1 MDIDDLR
8 SYLVIAQVSNLRAAA
23 DVLHQTPSALSKAVR
38 RLEDS
43 LATALFDRVGKSL
56 RLNAAGE
63 RLVARARALVEMAD
77 ATAAEFRHRDAP
89 REFRLAGPSILQ
101 SAFGAQVAERLGTQA
116 STARITFASRFED
129 AAMASVGAAEADFA
143 LVTSSAI
150 ANSMPA
156 NVTTT
161 RLGEVRMQ
169 LAAAADHALARRR
182 SKVSVERL
190 LEHDFAC
197 VDRSPFCGL
206 PRGARSDGWRD
217 DRFPRRIRY
226 WVDDLQTLLAIVRR
240 GLAIAYVPDFAIATS
255 DLKLL
260 RVADCPFE
268 CVEEVHL
275 AFRAGQHP
283 GAFEPAGLRL
293 R

>member
-38 RLEDS
+38 RLEES

-63 RLVARARALVEMAD
+63 HLVSRARALVEMAD
-77 ATAAEFRHRDAP
+77 ATAAEFRHRAAP
-89 REFRLAGPSILQ
+89 RQFRLAGPSILQ
-101 SAFGAQVAERLGTQA
+101 SVFGAQVAQVLSTQA
-116 STARITFASRFED
+116 STARITLASSFED
-129 AAMASVGAAEADFA
+129 AAMASVGAGDADFA
-143 LVTSSAI
+143 LVTTSAI

-156 NVTTT
+156 NVTTA
-161 RLGEVRMQ
+161 RLGQVRMQ
-169 LAAAADHALARRR
+169 LVVGADHPLSRRR

-226 WVDDLQTLLAIVRR
+226 WVDDLQTLLAIVQR
-240 GLAIAYVPDFAIATS
+240 GLAIAYVPEFAVANAG
-255 DLKLL
+255 LKRLS
-260 RVADCPFE
+260 VVDCPFE
-268 CVEEVHL
+268 CVEDVHL
-275 AFRAGQHP
+275 AFRTGQHP
-283 GAFEPAGLRL
+283 GAVADLRT